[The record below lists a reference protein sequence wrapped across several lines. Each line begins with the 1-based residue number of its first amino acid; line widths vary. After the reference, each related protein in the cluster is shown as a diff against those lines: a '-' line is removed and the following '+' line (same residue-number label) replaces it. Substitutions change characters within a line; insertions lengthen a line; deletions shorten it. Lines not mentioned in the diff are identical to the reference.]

1 MGGHRREPALK
12 MVKVAIVGA
21 GVIGLSCATV
31 IQERFP
37 DVSLTIFAEKF
48 SPATTSDG
56 AAGLF
61 APYLLGDTPVAEV
74 KEYSTATWKY
84 LESLWTSPSGEK
96 LGISLLPCVRGSN
109 QVLDV
114 SDVQDVVYGCHVF
127 SEGELAAFN
136 RPKWRF
142 GHRFITYIAEA
153 AKLLPFYLE
162 NFKSNGGI
170 VVARKLESLNDIA
183 PNFDVVINCSGL
195 GAHQL
200 GNDALVHPIRGHIL
214 RVGESALGQNGYLRS
229 RGRAL
234 QLHNSQVIEFHEM

>member
-1 MGGHRREPALK
+1 

-61 APYLLGDTPVAEV
+61 APYLLGDTPVEEV
-74 KEYSTATWKY
+74 KQVAPFQMSFIELIHCNIRMSIVREYSTATWKY

-136 RPKWRF
+136 RPKWR
-142 GHRFITYIAEA
+142 
-153 AKLLPFYLE
+153 
-162 NFKSNGGI
+162 
-170 VVARKLESLNDIA
+170 
-183 PNFDVVINCSGL
+183 
-195 GAHQL
+195 
-200 GNDALVHPIRGHIL
+200 
-214 RVGESALGQNGYLRS
+214 
-229 RGRAL
+229 
-234 QLHNSQVIEFHEM
+234 